1 MFQAKTLSEYEDQKQ
16 TMLWG
21 RNPPHSGVT
30 NDGSPEEERRTEMSG
45 PGFSSQKLGLNQSLK
60 TISGLSQDFVMGM
73 KVDAMVDRST
83 GMSNAIAAATLDQIQ
98 SSSSDSVGGSGS
110 GSGGGS
116 DTDHLFV
123 WESMGK
129 YTSIMQFFLLVI

>member
-1 MFQAKTLSEYEDQKQ
+1 
-16 TMLWG
+16 MLWG

-60 TISGLSQDFVMGM
+60 TISGLSQDLVMGM
-73 KVDAMVDRST
+73 KVDAMVDRSI

-98 SSSSDSVGGSGS
+98 SSSSDSVGGSGGGSGS

-129 YTSIMQFFLLVI
+129 YTSIMQSFHLVI